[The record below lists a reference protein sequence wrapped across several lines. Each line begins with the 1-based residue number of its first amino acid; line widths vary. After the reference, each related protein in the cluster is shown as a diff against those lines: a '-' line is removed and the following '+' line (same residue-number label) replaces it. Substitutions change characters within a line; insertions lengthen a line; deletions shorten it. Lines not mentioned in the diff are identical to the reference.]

1 MRHRAGFSSADPRR
15 ARRSACLAVV
25 LVAALACGC
34 SGGKGDEVTQVGPSC
49 STPPASPDQPAAR
62 LVADARRAAVTY
74 VRLIARHHYDSAE
87 AAILPCSPA
96 EKRSL
101 LGLWKF
107 MAGMPVGGARVN
119 ADTTRINR
127 QDATATAQLSIFVRF
142 GHDPAS
148 VWVKAATRSLKLQL
162 HGERWLVAADV
173 TRAAGGDLAAYGFS
187 SFSRPVFYDGSR
199 ATVVA
204 SAGADDAEA
213 RFILRVADAAVPEIW
228 SRLGDGKAA
237 RRPLIFLVESKRQGE
252 RLAHIDLG
260 KVRTPAGWQYSA
272 FTYVDMP
279 EWEQLDEDSQ
289 QSMVVHE
296 LTHVATRSWL
306 SGAPHSLVEGVAMY
320 EEDRWRRDH
329 RIWPISYDRLGD
341 FYAGVDSIQL
351 WQRRWSDWGLRNLL
365 GIHYAY
371 LDAMAMVQTIVD
383 RHGGVDA
390 LRRLAAALPRRGVS
404 QGSSQN
410 DIRAAFLSALG
421 VSFEQVV
428 SETRNRLR

>member
-1 MRHRAGFSSADPRR
+1 MRHRAGFFSADPRR
-15 ARRSACLAVV
+15 VRRSAYLAAV
-25 LVAALACGC
+25 LAAALACGC
-34 SGGKGDEVTQVGPSC
+34 SGSKTNEVTHAGPSC
-49 STPPASPDQPAAR
+49 STPPASPDQPAGR

-74 VRLIARHHYDSAE
+74 VRLIAGHRYDSAE

-96 EKRSL
+96 DKRSL
-101 LGLWKF
+101 LRLWKF
-107 MAGMPVGGARVN
+107 MAGMPAGGARVN
-119 ADTTRINR
+119 AETTRINR
-127 QDATATAQLSIFVRF
+127 KDATATARLTIFVRF

-148 VWVKAATRSLKLQL
+148 IWVKAATRSLKLQL
-162 HGERWLVAADV
+162 RGERWLVAADV

-204 SAGADDAEA
+204 SAGADDVEA
-213 RFILRVADAAVPEIW
+213 RFILQVADAAVPEIW

-329 RIWPISYDRLGD
+329 RIWPIPMTGWPTSMRAWTASSSGSGDGPTGGCAICSASTTPISTPWRWCRPSSTGTAAWTPFAGWPPPCPDAGRARGSHRTIFVRLSCPRSG
-341 FYAGVDSIQL
+341 S
-351 WQRRWSDWGLRNLL
+351 RSS
-365 GIHYAY
+365 
-371 LDAMAMVQTIVD
+371 
-383 RHGGVDA
+383 
-390 LRRLAAALPRRGVS
+390 RL
-404 QGSSQN
+404 
-410 DIRAAFLSALG
+410 
-421 VSFEQVV
+421 
-428 SETRNRLR
+428 

>member
-1 MRHRAGFSSADPRR
+1 
-15 ARRSACLAVV
+15 VV

-213 RFILRVADAAVPEIW
+213 RFILRVADAAVPEVW
-228 SRLGDGKAA
+228 SRLGA
-237 RRPLIFLVESKRQGE
+237 R
-252 RLAHIDLG
+252 
-260 KVRTPAGWQYSA
+260 
-272 FTYVDMP
+272 
-279 EWEQLDEDSQ
+279 
-289 QSMVVHE
+289 
-296 LTHVATRSWL
+296 
-306 SGAPHSLVEGVAMY
+306 
-320 EEDRWRRDH
+320 
-329 RIWPISYDRLGD
+329 
-341 FYAGVDSIQL
+341 
-351 WQRRWSDWGLRNLL
+351 
-365 GIHYAY
+365 
-371 LDAMAMVQTIVD
+371 
-383 RHGGVDA
+383 
-390 LRRLAAALPRRGVS
+390 
-404 QGSSQN
+404 
-410 DIRAAFLSALG
+410 
-421 VSFEQVV
+421 
-428 SETRNRLR
+428 